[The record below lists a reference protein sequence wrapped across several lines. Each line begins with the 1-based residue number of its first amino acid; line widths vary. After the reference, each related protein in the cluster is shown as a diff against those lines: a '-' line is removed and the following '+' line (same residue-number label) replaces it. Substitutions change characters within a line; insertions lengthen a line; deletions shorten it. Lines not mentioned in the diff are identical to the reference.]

1 MRLLICSLED
11 VASVNIRDRLFEKS
25 DLTVRGEYDGSLV
38 KGSGDNCV
46 VTIREK
52 HLFADNVDQDIADR
66 LGIKVDEV
74 VFLSKHRS
82 ESGIPTLTVHPIGNY
97 NNAEFGG
104 KRGTLVRSAPHLM
117 TSLLRGLKVNAVGI
131 PFQVSFETTHHGP
144 TLKRPTLFIEIGS
157 DKTNWENQRAAQ
169 VIAKTLLTVD
179 VKEYPI
185 AIGIGGGHYAPRF
198 TEIALTKKISF
209 GHLFPNYAMEGMTEE
224 KFTETVVM
232 ASKASSATLAYIHKK
247 SMPKAKANHIKEIAE
262 SCGLKVVESADL
274 EDIQTP

>member
-1 MRLLICSLED
+1 MI
-11 VASVNIRDRLFEKS
+11 
-25 DLTVRGEYDGSLV
+25 
-38 KGSGDNCV
+38 
-46 VTIREK
+46 TIREK
-52 HLFADNVDQDIADR
+52 HLFADNIDQLVMDR
-66 LGIKVDEV
+66 LHIKVDEV

-97 NNAEFGG
+97 GNAEFGG
-104 KRGTLVRSAPHLM
+104 RKGTLVRSAPHLM
-117 TSLLRGLKVNAVGI
+117 TSLLRGLKTNSAEI

-144 TLKRPTLFIEIGS
+144 FLKKPTLFIEIGS

-169 VIAKTLLTVD
+169 VIAKTLLGVD

-224 KFTETVVM
+224 RFGETVVN
-232 ASKASSATLAYIHKK
+232 AANASSATLAYIHKK

-262 SCGLKVVESADL
+262 SCGLKVVESDDL
-274 EDIQTP
+274 EAIEPA

>member
-11 VASVNIRDRLFEKS
+11 VASVNIRDRLFETS

-38 KGSGDNCV
+38 KGTGDTRI

-117 TSLLRGLKVNAVGI
+117 TSLLRGLKVNAAGI

-144 TLKRPTLFIEIGS
+144 SLKRPTLFIEIGS

-169 VIAKTLLTVD
+169 VIAKTLLNVD

-198 TEIALTKKISF
+198 TEIALSKKISF
-209 GHLFPNYAMEGMTEE
+209 GHLFPNYAMEGMTAE
-224 KFTETVVM
+224 KFAETVTN
-232 ASKASSATLAYIHKK
+232 AAKASSATLAYIHKK

-274 EDIQTP
+274 EDLQTP